1 MKYFSTCI
9 ITTNDRLKG
18 TLYIDKDLYIDF
30 NNHNIVC
37 NSNSSPYNLSDT
49 AFECLEK
56 TIVNSCK
63 DAKGRTTTIKVDG
76 KAEEIYINR
85 VTNKEYLRLSRKT
98 RENVITNLNKIDK
111 RITKYLMKSIRSEE
125 GYCSR
130 FNSDVAIY
138 KMQNED
144 INDNSFPDER
154 IIRKFLAFQAD
165 ATSFVKYVSSQDEL
179 ILKNELWQEK
189 TPREQKISF
198 PKESEGLLIK
208 MYNIARFARCNEAEI
223 NYKETFKDF
232 LVLLL
237 YQKKYENIITE
248 QALNAYKFKDD
259 FEENL
264 LSNGPFDEFS
274 DTSNELI
281 EFYRKDLYNFY
292 ELSNPIC
299 SNTLLQQFYEAFK
312 QTYCLEDSLAVLH
325 KYGKNC
331 DRFAAEKICEYL
343 KNKIDQ
349 YTNTGISRED
359 FAIMMY
365 SILFYISHGFIC
377 EKFHEVINGIDSDRE
392 EFNREVLAK
401 YGCSG
406 NPGIYAIYRMTN
418 RPTPN
423 AIAVFEAGE
432 LEYYGRG
439 SSKQPNFEKAFYLY
453 KKGCYSLSNFNP
465 LSAWSYSYML
475 YKYKEKE
482 LTNAYIEELE
492 CDIEQLG
499 EHEAKK
505 KRKIAA
511 IEPALKAFNCGCYAA
526 ANILGQMLDDA
537 EIPQEY
543 KINFTRTTSQEYFEE
558 ASKGGYVFAKNQ
570 LYSIWTTRA
579 ESETNQEK
587 KRGYF
592 EKAFSY
598 LKESADLCEPW
609 ACNKYADSYL
619 IKIHKNYD
627 DAFKYFIDAYNLGVD
642 NTKEWAAANII
653 KYYMSG
659 SNQTDDKIA
668 CLLSANSPSIDNFN
682 SFYSELLE
690 ICRCS
695 KNKDIK
701 DIFDNCISKGVNI
714 ND

>member
-1 MKYFSTCI
+1 MKYFSTCV
-9 ITTNDRLKG
+9 ITTNGRLKG

-37 NSNSSPYNLSDT
+37 NSNSSLYNLSDT

-63 DAKGRTTTIKVDG
+63 DAKDRTTTIKVDG
-76 KAEEIYINR
+76 KTEKIYINR
-85 VTNKEYLRLSRKT
+85 VTKKELLHLSDKA
-98 RENVITNLNKIDK
+98 RENVITSLNKIDK
-111 RITKYLMKSIRSEE
+111 RITKYLMKSIRSET

-130 FNSDVAIY
+130 FNSDITIY

-144 INDNSFPDER
+144 INDDSLPDER
-154 IIRKFLAFQAD
+154 TIRKFLAFQAD

-208 MYNIARFARCNEAEI
+208 MYNIARFARCNESEI
-223 NYKETFKDF
+223 KYKETFKDF

-299 SNTLLQQFYEAFK
+299 SNALLQQFYEAFK
-312 QTYCLEDSLAVLH
+312 QTYCLEDSLVVLH

-406 NPGIYAIYRMTN
+406 NPGMYAIYRMTN

-432 LEYYGRG
+432 LEYYGRD

-482 LTNAYIEELE
+482 LVNAYIKELE
-492 CDIEQLG
+492 CDIERLG
-499 EHEAKK
+499 KDEAKM

-537 EIPQEY
+537 EIPPEY

-558 ASKGGYVFAKNQ
+558 ASKGSYVFAKNQ
-570 LYSIWTTRA
+570 LYSIWKGRA
-579 ESETNQEK
+579 ECESNQENK
-587 KRGYF
+587 DNYL

-619 IKIHKNYD
+619 IKIHNKYD
-627 DAFKYFIDAYNLGVD
+627 DAFKYFINAYDLGVD
-642 NTKEWAAANII
+642 NTKEWAAANIL
-653 KYYMSG
+653 KYYK
-659 SNQTDDKIA
+659 TEDKIA
-668 CLLSANSPSIDNFN
+668 SLLSENSPSMDTS
-682 SFYSELLE
+682 SFYAELLE

-695 KNKDIK
+695 KDSNIK
-701 DIFDNCISKGVNI
+701 AIFDNCVAEGVNI
-714 ND
+714 SD

>member
-1 MKYFSTCI
+1 
-9 ITTNDRLKG
+9 
-18 TLYIDKDLYIDF
+18 
-30 NNHNIVC
+30 
-37 NSNSSPYNLSDT
+37 
-49 AFECLEK
+49 
-56 TIVNSCK
+56 
-63 DAKGRTTTIKVDG
+63 
-76 KAEEIYINR
+76 
-85 VTNKEYLRLSRKT
+85 
-98 RENVITNLNKIDK
+98 
-111 RITKYLMKSIRSEE
+111 
-125 GYCSR
+125 
-130 FNSDVAIY
+130 
-138 KMQNED
+138 
-144 INDNSFPDER
+144 
-154 IIRKFLAFQAD
+154 
-165 ATSFVKYVSSQDEL
+165 
-179 ILKNELWQEK
+179 
-189 TPREQKISF
+189 
-198 PKESEGLLIK
+198 
-208 MYNIARFARCNEAEI
+208 
-223 NYKETFKDF
+223 
-232 LVLLL
+232 
-237 YQKKYENIITE
+237 
-248 QALNAYKFKDD
+248 
-259 FEENL
+259 
-264 LSNGPFDEFS
+264 
-274 DTSNELI
+274 
-281 EFYRKDLYNFY
+281 
-292 ELSNPIC
+292 
-299 SNTLLQQFYEAFK
+299 
-312 QTYCLEDSLAVLH
+312 
-325 KYGKNC
+325 
-331 DRFAAEKICEYL
+331 
-343 KNKIDQ
+343 
-349 YTNTGISRED
+349 
-359 FAIMMY
+359 MY

-406 NPGIYAIYRMTN
+406 NPGMYAIYRMTN
-418 RPTPN
+418 RSTPN

-432 LEYYGRG
+432 LEYYGRD

-482 LTNAYIEELE
+482 LVNAYIEELE
-492 CDIEQLG
+492 CDIEKLG
-499 EHEAKK
+499 ELEAKK

-537 EIPQEY
+537 EIPREY
-543 KINFTRTTSQEYFEE
+543 KINFTRATSQEYFEE

-587 KRGYF
+587 KSRYF

-659 SNQTDDKIA
+659 LNQTDDKIA
-668 CLLSANSPSIDNFN
+668 RLLSANS
-682 SFYSELLE
+682 SFYAELLE
-690 ICRCS
+690 VCRRS
-695 KNKDIK
+695 KDKNIK
-701 DIFDNCISKGVNI
+701 DIFDNCVAKGVNI